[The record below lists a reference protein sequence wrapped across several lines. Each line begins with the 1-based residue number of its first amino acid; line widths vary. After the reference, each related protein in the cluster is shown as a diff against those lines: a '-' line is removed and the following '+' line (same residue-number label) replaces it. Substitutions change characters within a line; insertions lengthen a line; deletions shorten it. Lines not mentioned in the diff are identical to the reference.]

1 MKSDIEIL
9 SMINEGNYG
18 DFISSLS
25 DESASIIKGKISEIP
40 NEFFMPK
47 IDLGKGKGGNISLI
61 QFCIGVGNLNDVR
74 KNGLMKKYSINP
86 YDMSKIQR
94 IVESI
99 KVATEYGLAQKS
111 NEEKKEERK
120 EFGFE
125 LADKESLD
133 KAYPLWIAYLYA
145 DSKNPLE
152 DINARL
158 IADGT
163 NGKYTAEYI
172 VGLMDHTNS
181 LMIGKSEDEKKDFYM
196 SSISGILGKDER
208 STKKERESIEI

>member
-9 SMINEGNYG
+9 SMINEGRYG
-18 DFISSLS
+18 SFINSLS
-25 DESASIIKGKISEIP
+25 DESASIVKEKINEISG
-40 NEFFMPK
+40 EFFKPT
-47 IDLGKGKGGNISLI
+47 IDLGKENGGTISLI
-61 QFCIGVGNLNDVR
+61 QFCISVGNLNDAR
-74 KNGLMKKYSINP
+74 KNGLMRKYSINP
-86 YDMSKIQR
+86 YDMNKIQS

-99 KVATEYGLAQKS
+99 KVAGEYGLAQKS
-111 NEEKKEERK
+111 DEEKENKNK

-125 LADKESLD
+125 LADKDSLD

-152 DINARL
+152 DISARL
-158 IADGT
+158 VADGT

-172 VGLMDHTNS
+172 VGLIDHTNS
-181 LMIGKSEDEKKDFYM
+181 LMVGKSEDEKKDFYM

-208 STKKERESIEI
+208 FSKKERESIEI